1 MLPYNKNLTQTAQKL
16 RKNMTKEEKHLWYD
30 FLKLLPLTVK
40 RQKNFENYIIDF
52 YIPQAK
58 IAIEIDGVQH
68 TTEDNFKADAKR
80 DNALASWGIKVL
92 RYYNFEINSKFEE
105 VTQDIL
111 NNLGLKASDLNR

>member
-68 TTEDNFKADAKR
+68 TTEDNFKADAER

-92 RYYNFEINSKFEE
+92 RYYNFKINSKFEE

>member
-68 TTEDNFKADAKR
+68 TTEDNFKADAER